1 MPYRR
6 YTDDRNHKL
15 PLNLS
20 QYIHYRSHK
29 LPMNLSQYDHTHI
42 PKCHTNLSQ
51 YNWNLDLRTHAQ
63 LFLRSKARSSVQSSH
78 LVSPHLLKKLSKTE
92 KSWLLI
98 DHGGGPGICALE
110 DASTIIEWRAIL
122 GHQLSGAARRIHL
135 CHGVRLLTE
144 KQATLKPT
152 PGLHA
157 TAEMR
162 ALKVGMDSHW

>member
-1 MPYRR
+1 MNDTI
-6 YTDDRNHKL
+6 TDII
-15 PLNLS
+15 NLS
-20 QYIHYRSHK
+20 FVDDMCNHYGCIHE
-29 LPMNLSQYDHTHI
+29 L
-42 PKCHTNLSQ
+42 
-51 YNWNLDLRTHAQ
+51 A
-63 LFLRSKARSSVQSSH
+63 
-78 LVSPHLLKKLSKTE
+78 SKTE

-98 DHGGGPGICALE
+98 EHGGGPGIHALE